1 MPLFASLGDL
11 AERLGRSVSASLEA
25 AGRAEPA
32 PLNPLSA
39 VMRAVLTYPAQVART
54 GWRGWGGA
62 DGVTRIE

>member
-39 VMRAVLTYPAQVART
+39 VMRAVLTYPAQV
-54 GWRGWGGA
+54 
-62 DGVTRIE
+62 TRIG